1 MVGSPRFRP
10 WSSSRT
16 SPVHY
21 WTVADKSVYHLDPI
35 KGSRFIASI
44 FPVQTEEA
52 AMAALNEVRGDFSDA
67 RHHCWAFLLREDERS
82 RSSDDGEP
90 GGSAGRP
97 ILAQL
102 VGHELSDLMVV
113 VTRYFGGTKLGVG
126 GLIRAY
132 GGCAGKGLDQAE
144 RVEVVE
150 TQDLLLSYDYDLT
163 SAVDAVLGSESL
175 EKHNPAYGAAVQVT
189 LRIPLEDVTRI
200 SQLLNDRT
208 RGRIN
213 IG

>member
-1 MVGSPRFRP
+1 M
-10 WSSSRT
+10 
-16 SPVHY
+16 HY
-21 WTVADKSVYHLDPI
+21 WTVADPSVYHLDPI

-52 AMAALNEVRGDFSDA
+52 AMTALNEVRGEFSDA
-67 RHHCWAFLLREDERS
+67 RHHCWAFLLHEGDRS

-102 VGHELSDLMVV
+102 VGHELADLMVV

-132 GGCAGKGLDQAE
+132 GGCAGKGLDQAK
-144 RVEVVE
+144 RVEVVQTE
-150 TQDLLLSYDYDLT
+150 DLVLSYDYDLT

-175 EKHNPAYGAAVQVT
+175 ERHNAEYGAAVSVT
-189 LRIPLEDVTRI
+189 LRIPLEDVARI
-200 SQLLNDRT
+200 RQVLNDRT
-208 RGRIN
+208 RGRIQ
-213 IG
+213 IT

>member
-1 MVGSPRFRP
+1 M
-10 WSSSRT
+10 
-16 SPVHY
+16 
-21 WTVADKSVYHLDPI
+21 
-35 KGSRFIASI
+35 
-44 FPVQTEEA
+44 QTEEA
-52 AMAALNEVRGDFSDA
+52 AFKALKEVQLEFSDA
-67 RHHCWAFLLREDERS
+67 RHHCWAFLLHEGERS

-132 GGCAGKGLDQAE
+132 GGCAGKGLDQAA

-150 TQDLLLSYDYDLT
+150 TEDLVEAGDFRERLLAERSLALERMQAIPLEKIAKGDVERLSKPLHDHQEG
-163 SAVDAVLGSESL
+163 AGSES
-175 EKHNPAYGAAVQVT
+175 VSRSCQ
-189 LRIPLEDVTRI
+189 
-200 SQLLNDRT
+200 
-208 RGRIN
+208 
-213 IG
+213 